1 MLCGVLAGM
10 AYSQY
15 RDVRCTIAGFLLM
28 IAWHVMDGADGQ
40 LARLTHS
47 QSPFG
52 KVLDG
57 ACDHVTF
64 TAVYLGFALTLSG
77 QYGGWVW
84 AVLALAGA
92 CHAVQAA
99 AYEAQREQY
108 NAWGWGRTP
117 IAPPPPAAAPGQ
129 AQRLADLLHRFYV
142 RVQLMVGGV
151 SGDFHAGLAAILS
164 AQPEHAGAIRRR
176 YREAFAPALRRWSVL
191 SSNYRTLGIFLCAL
205 AKAPL
210 VYFWFEIIGFSA
222 ILAILLARQSA
233 RCARF
238 LHSLQA

>member
-1 MLCGVLAGM
+1 MHQDQNEQPAPAQSAEPVRRAAEIEEPTNLWLIHPIAGRLTLLFARWHIRPNAVSVAGMLCGVLAGM

-117 IAPPPPAAAPGQ
+117 MAPSTPAAASAPL
-129 AQRLADLLHRFYV
+129 LADLLHRPYAW
-142 RVQLMVGGV
+142 VQRMIGATSVEF
-151 SGDFHAGLAAILS
+151 DEGLAAILS
-164 AQPEHAGAIRRR
+164 AQPENAGSIRRR
-176 YREAFAPALRRWSVL
+176 W
-191 SSNYRTLGIFLCAL
+191 
-205 AKAPL
+205 
-210 VYFWFEIIGFSA
+210 
-222 ILAILLARQSA
+222 
-233 RCARF
+233 
-238 LHSLQA
+238 